1 MSKKKDVIIIG
12 GGASG
17 LFAAIM
23 CARAGKKV
31 LVLEHKDRIG
41 KKLLATGNGK
51 CNYTN
56 LLMPKGCYR
65 GEHPEF
71 SSYALHLFGAEDT
84 ITFFKEMG
92 IYPKNKN
99 GYIYPNS
106 EQAASVLEV
115 MEMALNYYHVQIICK
130 EEVTKITP
138 EEKEFTVKGNQGT
151 YQGKNIILATG
162 GQVSA
167 KLGSDGSGY
176 KLAKKLGHKVIKPVP
191 ALIGFKCKEKYFK
204 ELAGVR
210 TEAEVSL
217 FIDNLNHCVAKDR
230 GELQLTNYGISGIP
244 VFQISRFGSRA
255 IKDRKKVFVNIDF
268 LPDME
273 KEEVYKLIWHRFR
286 ETEGKTAFQA
296 MIGLLNKKL
305 CNVLLTESKIDLQ
318 IPSKEVSKRQ
328 QNLLVDNI
336 KGMCITVFDTNG
348 YENAQVT
355 AGGIDTEQIDEKT
368 MESKLI
374 PSLYFIG
381 EILDIDGIC
390 GGYNLQW
397 CWSSAYTAAMDIL
410 KK

>member
-1 MSKKKDVIIIG
+1 MAKKKDVIIIG

-17 LFAAIM
+17 LFAAIV
-23 CARAGKKV
+23 CAKAGKKV

-56 LLMPKGCYR
+56 LAMPQGCYR

-71 SSYALHLFGAEDT
+71 ATYALSFFGAEDT
-84 ITFFKEMG
+84 IAFFEELG

-115 MEMALNYYHVQIICK
+115 MEMALSYYHVRIICK
-130 EEVTKITP
+130 EDVVEIVP
-138 EEKEFTVKGNQGT
+138 EKTGFIVKGSQNV
-151 YQGKNIILATG
+151 YQGDKVVLAAG

-176 KLAKKLGHKVIKPVP
+176 KLAKKLGHTVIKPVP
-191 ALIGFKCKEKYFK
+191 ALIGFKCRENFYK

-210 TEAEVSL
+210 TEAVVSL
-217 FIDNLNHCVAKDR
+217 YIDNIDDCVAKDR

-255 IKDRKKVFVNIDF
+255 IKERKKVFVKIDF
-268 LPDME
+268 LPDLE
-273 KEEVYKLIWHRFR
+273 KEEVYKLLWSRFK
-286 ETEGKTAFQA
+286 ETEGKTAWQA
-296 MIGLLNKKL
+296 MTGLLNKKL
-305 CNVLLTESKIDLQ
+305 SYVLLAESKIDCD
-318 IPSKEVSKRQ
+318 ISSRKVSKKQ
-328 QNLLVDNI
+328 LEFLADNI
-336 KGMCITVFDTNG
+336 KDMCTSVSDTNG

-355 AGGIDTEQIDEKT
+355 AGGVSTGQVAENT
-368 MESKLI
+368 MESKLVQG
-374 PSLYFIG
+374 LYFAG

-397 CWSSAYTAAMDIL
+397 CWSSAYTAAMDIV
-410 KK
+410 KE

>member
-1 MSKKKDVIIIG
+1 MSGKKDVIIIG

-17 LFAAIM
+17 LFAAIV
-23 CARAGKKV
+23 CAKAGKKV

-56 LLMPKGCYR
+56 LVMSQGCYR

-71 SSYALHLFGAEDT
+71 ATYAISVFGAEDT
-84 ITFFKEMG
+84 IVFFEELG

-115 MEMALNYYHVQIICK
+115 MEMALDYYHVQIVCK
-130 EEVTKITP
+130 EEVTEIVP
-138 EEKEFTVKGNQGT
+138 ENKGFLVKGNQGT
-151 YQGKNIILATG
+151 YQGDKVILAAG
-162 GQVSA
+162 GQVFA

-176 KLAKKLGHKVIKPVP
+176 KLAKKLGHTVIKPVP
-191 ALIGFKCKEKYFK
+191 ALIGFKCREKFYK

-210 TEAEVSL
+210 TEAVVSL
-217 FIDNLNHCVAKDR
+217 YIDSIENCVAKDR
-230 GELQLTNYGISGIP
+230 GELQLANYGISGIP

-255 IKDRKKVFVNIDF
+255 IKERKKVFVKIDF
-268 LPDME
+268 LPDLE
-273 KEEVYKLIWHRFR
+273 KEEVYKLLWSRFQ
-286 ETEGKTAFQA
+286 ESEGKTAWQA

-305 CNVLLTESKIDLQ
+305 SKVLLAESKIDCEC
-318 IPSKEVSKRQ
+318 SSMEVSKKQ
-328 QNLLVDNI
+328 LNFLTENI
-336 KGMCITVFDTNG
+336 KNMCTSVLDTNG

-355 AGGIDTEQIDEKT
+355 AGGISTEQVAEST
-368 MESKLI
+368 MESKLVQG
-374 PSLYFIG
+374 LYFAG

-397 CWSSAYTAAMDIL
+397 CWSSAYTAALDII

>member
-1 MSKKKDVIIIG
+1 MAQKKDVIIIG

-17 LFAAIM
+17 LFAAIV

-31 LVLEHKDRIG
+31 LVLEHKERVG

-56 LLMPKGCYR
+56 LFMPQGCYR

-71 SSYALHLFGAEDT
+71 ASCALSFFGAEDA
-84 ITFFKEMG
+84 IAFFEELG

-115 MEMALNYYHVQIICK
+115 MEMVLDYYSVQIICK
-130 EEVTKITP
+130 EEVTEIIP
-138 EEKEFTVKGNQGT
+138 EKTEFLVKGTQGT
-151 YQGKNIILATG
+151 YRGDKVILATG

-176 KLAKKLGHKVIKPVP
+176 KLAKKLRHTVIKPVP
-191 ALIGFKCKEKYFK
+191 ALIGLKCKESYYK

-210 TEAEVSL
+210 TEAAVSL
-217 FIDNLNHCVAKDR
+217 YVGSIDNCVAKDQ
-230 GELQLTNYGISGIP
+230 GELQLTGYGISGIP

-255 IKDRKKVFVNIDF
+255 IKERKKVFVKIDF
-268 LPDME
+268 LPSLE
-273 KEEVYKLIWHRFR
+273 KKEIYKILWKRLK
-286 ETEGKTAFQA
+286 ESEGKTAEQA

-305 CNVLLTESKIDLQ
+305 SKVLLAESQIDTR
-318 IPSKEVSKRQ
+318 ISSKEVSKRQ
-328 QNLLVDNI
+328 MNVLVENI
-336 KGMCITVFDTNG
+336 KGMCTCVLDTNG
-348 YENAQVT
+348 YGNAQVT
-355 AGGIDTEQIDEKT
+355 AGGISTEQVEERT
-368 MESKLI
+368 MESKLVRG
-374 PSLYFIG
+374 LYFTG

-397 CWSSAYTAAMDIL
+397 CWSSAYTAAMDIV
-410 KK
+410 KA

>member
-17 LFAAIM
+17 LFAAII
-23 CARAGKKV
+23 CAKAGKKV
-31 LVLEHKDRIG
+31 LILEHKDRIG

-71 SSYALHLFGAEDT
+71 VSYALNIFGAEDT
-84 ITFFKEMG
+84 ITFFKELG
-92 IYPKNKN
+92 IFPKNKN

-115 MEMALNYYHVQIICK
+115 MEMALSYYHVQIVCK
-130 EEVTKITP
+130 EEVTEIIP
-138 EEKEFTVKGNQGT
+138 EKKGFTVKGNQGT
-151 YQGKNIILATG
+151 YQGENIILAAG

-191 ALIGFKCKEKYFK
+191 ALIGFKCKENYFK

-217 FIDNLNHCVAKDR
+217 FIDDLNHYVAKDR

-255 IKDRKKVFVNIDF
+255 IKDRKKVFVKIDF
-268 LPDME
+268 LPNME

-286 ETEGKTAFQA
+286 ETEGKTASQA

-305 CNVLLTESKIDLQ
+305 CSVLLAESKIDLHS
-318 IPSKEVSKRQ
+318 PSKEISKRQ
-328 QNLLVDNI
+328 QNRLVDNI
-336 KGMCITVFDTNG
+336 KGMCITILDTNG

-355 AGGIDTEQIDEKT
+355 AGGIDTEQIEKRT
-368 MESKLI
+368 MESKLV
-374 PSLYFIG
+374 PGLYFAG
-381 EILDIDGIC
+381 EIVDVDGIC

-397 CWSSAYTAAMDIL
+397 CWSSAYTAAKDIL
-410 KK
+410 S

>member
-1 MSKKKDVIIIG
+1 MAKKKDVIIIG

-17 LFAAIM
+17 LFAAII

-31 LVLEHKDRIG
+31 LILEHKDRIG

-56 LLMPKGCYR
+56 LAMPEGCYR

-71 SSYALHLFGAEDT
+71 ASYALNIFRAEDT
-84 ITFFKEMG
+84 ITFFEELG

-115 MEMALNYYHVQIICK
+115 MEMALNYYQVQIVCK
-130 EEVTKITP
+130 EEVTEIVPKNTGFI
-138 EEKEFTVKGNQGT
+138 VKGNQGT
-151 YQGKNIILATG
+151 YQGDNVILAAG

-176 KLAKKLGHKVIKPVP
+176 KLAKKLGHTVIKPVP
-191 ALIGFKCKEKYFK
+191 ALIGFKCRENFFK

-210 TEAEVSL
+210 TEAVVSL
-217 FIDNLNHCVAKDR
+217 YIDNIDYCVAKDR

-255 IKDRKKVFVNIDF
+255 IKERKKVFVKIDF
-268 LPDME
+268 LPDLE
-273 KEEVYKLIWHRFR
+273 KEEVYKLLRNRFK
-286 ETEGKTAFQA
+286 ETEGKTALQA

-305 CNVLLTESKIDLQ
+305 SRVLLTESKIDCDVS
-318 IPSKEVSKRQ
+318 SKEVSKRQ
-328 QNLLVDNI
+328 LNFLTDNI
-336 KGMCITVFDTNG
+336 KDMCTSVLDTNG

-355 AGGIDTEQIDEKT
+355 TGGIETEQVHENT
-368 MESKLI
+368 MESKLV
-374 PSLYFIG
+374 SGLYFAG

-397 CWSSAYTAAMDIL
+397 CWSSAYTAAMDIV